1 MWLERLVRVYLL
13 SQELLGDNQHIVI
26 DYVRQSCICV
36 VLGNH
41 IFPIRFG
48 FEIIYQ
54 RRGNGQIPAV
64 AAQEGMGEWW

>member
-1 MWLERLVRVYLL
+1 
-13 SQELLGDNQHIVI
+13 DNQHIVI
-26 DYVRQSCICV
+26 DYVRQSCIYV

-54 RRGNGQIPAV
+54 RRGNGQIPTV